1 MYSGKCPGEVELE
14 EYFYGQLPPIKTKLL
29 EYHMKRC
36 SNCQERLDEIRRFHQ
51 VLSNIPLEEAPSE
64 LCSRIVE
71 SIRMSDAYMP
81 LDAEPGHQ
89 AEADAVYPK
98 AGPGSHRV
106 FGIPAFSLKIR
117 WAASAV
123 LILVSVVFQ
132 WRFGGYFK
140 PANQGSYIL
149 GWGDLKHFIELL
161 QSGALVNT
169 FKQVLTAFRTDGFS
183 ALEIL
188 GIALPTQVLSVVVFS
203 GIAAVVFITHLWFS
217 RSGGKR
223 A

>member
-1 MYSGKCPGEVELE
+1 MYSGKCPGDVELE
-14 EYFYGQLPPIKTKLL
+14 EYFYGQLPPIRARLVK
-29 EYHMKRC
+29 YHIERC
-36 SNCQERLDEIRRFHQ
+36 PNCQERLDEIRRFHQ

-71 SIRMSDAYMP
+71 SIQMSDVYMP
-81 LDAEPGHQ
+81 LN
-89 AEADAVYPK
+89 PK
-98 AGPGSHRV
+98 AGHGWHRV
-106 FGIPAFSLKIR
+106 FGVPAFSLRVR
-117 WAASAV
+117 WAASTV
-123 LILVSVVFQ
+123 LILISVLFQ
-132 WRFGGYFK
+132 WQFGGYFR
-140 PANQGSYIL
+140 PVNQDNYIL
-149 GWGDLKHFIELL
+149 GWGDLKQFVDLL
-161 QSGALVNT
+161 QSGALANT

-203 GIAAVVFITHLWFS
+203 GIAAVVFITHLWFF